1 MDNLKIQENL
11 PIANL
16 TTMRLGGNV
25 RYVVTVNSSM
35 EIPQVLEFARQRNL
49 PYWVMGSGANT
60 IGRDGGFHGVII
72 LNQIKGIYI
81 GSTSKLTPLRDLD
94 EGFSRYLPDEIIIQA
109 MAGEI
114 WDDVVELACNLGYSG
129 IEAMS
134 KIPSTVGAA
143 PVQNIGAYG
152 QDMAAVIQQVEALD
166 TKTGQFVKLKKD
178 EMKLGYRH
186 TRFNHGQDKDRFII
200 TSVTMKLRQGQ
211 IEPPFYNSLQ
221 RYIDEHQETDFSPKN
236 IRRMVSTIRAEKLP
250 DPARIASSGSF
261 FTNVYLNKAEA
272 DIAESKGTPLWR
284 NADGGGKIN
293 AGWLIEQ
300 CGFKGQ
306 LLHGFRVSEKAAL
319 VLINESARNYTDLA
333 KARAEIVA
341 AVEQRF
347 GYRIEQEP
355 VEIGDEA

>member
-1 MDNLKIQENL
+1 MKIRENVPL
-11 PIANL
+11 ASL
-16 TTMRLGGNV
+16 TTMRIGGDA
-25 RYVVTVNSSM
+25 RYVVELTQKTD
-35 EIPQVLEFARQRNL
+35 IPEALDFALVQSL
-49 PYWVMGSGANT
+49 PVWLMGGGANT
-60 IGRDGGFHGVII
+60 LAH
-72 LNQIKGIYI
+72 
-81 GSTSKLTPLRDLD
+81 D
-94 EGFSRYLPDEIIIQA
+94 EGFEGVVILNKLTGIEVLSENEERLKVRA
-109 MAGEI
+109 MGGVA
-114 WDDVVELACNLGYSG
+114 WDDLVDLACRKGFSG

-134 KIPSTVGAA
+134 AIPGTVGAA

-152 QDMAAVIQQVEALD
+152 QDLAQVVVSVEAYD
-166 TKTGQFVKLKKD
+166 RDKHEFVTLTNP
-178 EMKLGYRH
+178 EMNLGYRH
-186 TRFNHGQDKDRFII
+186 TRFNYGEDAGRFLVV
-200 TSVTMKLRQGQ
+200 SVTLELKKQRMQ
-211 IEPPFYNSLQ
+211 PPFYNSLQ

-236 IRRMVSTIRAEKLP
+236 IRRMVSTIRAGKLP

-272 DIAESKGTPLWR
+272 DIAKSKGIPLWR

-333 KARAEIVA
+333 KARAEIVD

-347 GYRIEQEP
+347 GYRIVQEP
-355 VEIGDEA
+355 VEIGDET